1 MKREVRPWLIAAAVE
16 QEIEGIRAAV
26 EAQGGIASCNPNAWE
41 GEWRGSPLVL
51 VRTGVGPKRAR
62 ETLAPFVQANACRGI
77 VSTGYAGG
85 LLDKCTLGDLL
96 VPEEV
101 LSVPPLREARF
112 KPDRQLR
119 RVVLER
125 AKAGPWK
132 VHADRMIT
140 CDRVVFSSSEKRR
153 LGLQFGAGSV
163 EMESAALA
171 ELASE
176 ASVPFVVVRVVLDE
190 ASFSLPDI
198 LQVFRWYRR
207 RQFERLIPYLAL
219 RPKVVLEFLRL
230 RRRSRTASGIL
241 NRFFLEQF
249 LDGLTGTAQA

>member
-16 QEIEGIRAAV
+16 QEIEGIRASV
-26 EAQGGIASCNPNAWE
+26 QAQGGLLSRSPNAWE
-41 GEWRGSPLVL
+41 GEWRGSPLIL

-62 ETLAPFVQANACRGI
+62 EGLARFVRADGCRGI

-85 LLDKCTLGDLL
+85 LLDRCRLGDLL

-101 LSVPPLREARF
+101 QSVPPLREARF
-112 KPDRQLR
+112 RPDRELR

-125 AKAGPWK
+125 AGAGPWK
-132 VHADRMIT
+132 VHAERMIT

-153 LGLQFGAGSV
+153 LGLQFEAGSV
-163 EMESAALA
+163 EMESAAVA
-171 ELASE
+171 ELAGE

-207 RQFERLIPYLAL
+207 RRFGRLIAYLAL
-219 RPKVVLEFLRL
+219 RPRAVLEFLRL
-230 RRRSRTASGIL
+230 RRRSRRASGIL
-241 NRFFLEQF
+241 NRFFVEHL
-249 LDGLTGTAQA
+249 LDGLTGMAEA